1 MITAEDIEAFK
12 EDQGKPSRFFVHS
25 NKESARESFEDA
37 SADKNKNPVDSIS
50 TRACYA
56 GYEVEFHGYWDFSTG
71 DFWATHVMGTKLEK
85 PTRI

>member
-1 MITAEDIEAFK
+1 MITSEDIEAFK
-12 EDQGKPSRFFVHS
+12 EDQGKPSRFFARS
-25 NKESARESFEDA
+25 NKESSEERFINAAESK
-37 SADKNKNPVDSIS
+37 DKKTNKRTLNNS
-50 TRACYA
+50 RYA